1 MNKKYNAKEIFQN
14 EMLES
19 VLSSLD
25 QEKIPWEKPWDNFL
39 GLPMNAVTGK
49 PYNGSNSYNLM
60 FSGLSQGFTDPRWCT
75 FKQAKEKGWSVK
87 KGSKSTKVFYV
98 SLIDRRTN
106 KPVTSKNYSGLTKEE
121 SELLK
126 ENTIPVFKNYSVFNA
141 EQINDIPELDKN
153 LLIKNTFNDDKT
165 ERYLADLIKGMN
177 LVVKHKGDEAFYTP
191 TYDYV
196 QLPPKESFK
205 TYQGYVETYL
215 HEVTHATGYKTR
227 LDRNLNSSFGT
238 GAYAKEELVADITSM
253 MLAIDLGIITGERQ
267 IKNTKA
273 YCQSWHKQLKNNP
286 KILPEVIESMNKARN
301 YMHEK
306 GNWIFEEIEPP
317 LEVNIDTLS
326 ASVKIENYANQVLGF
341 NIEPHSR
348 NLKRLVEHD
357 SCIIY
362 PDSNSYF
369 RYSSQR
375 GGNIY
380 EFIMEFENVNFKQA
394 LENVKNYYNDFKPKL
409 IEKNTVV
416 SSSNT
421 DRNLELP
428 RSSDSIKQGFEYLTH
443 QRGISEELVKDMF
456 DKNYIFQDDKN
467 NVVFLGYENNIPAY
481 ASRRS
486 TYSNF
491 KGDVAGSRKEVGF
504 FINNHSDTLVIS
516 ESPIDSLSIL
526 DMQENK
532 TNHLGTGGVGA
543 CVSCFKYFV
552 ENNPTARETN
562 NIIISFDNDEAGIN
576 ASETLSEYIKNYYP
590 SYNIDIQYPKN
601 KDFNLDL
608 INKKKNQEK
617 TNMDKYT
624 LHSIEPF
631 DSNFHENYY
640 RIKNNENN
648 SIYVVR
654 LPKNLDT
661 IDNIYAYK
669 IDTADKEVKLDRGK
683 RASHEELKEI
693 ADFLNNNNE
702 LNINLPQH
710 LLNRLEV
717 NLNDKEDFY
726 LDSVEKIKST
736 NNENDYDFIKYNVRR
751 GSNEYNI
758 KIDNLDNSVS
768 GDVIKYGGWHD
779 ITATEKKEILD
790 FLIKYELNIEP
801 ISIESKLMVN
811 KELLKENNPNQLF
824 TEVPEEKTIAEPL
837 ENKPIPNIIEF
848 GYTNSDSS
856 FEELQAYLVTNSES
870 IDFKANGVSYSSKDF
885 EYYEINDDTINKIL
899 NNIEDEET
907 VDLLH
912 SIVEDLVN
920 DFENLATLEIDK
932 IAVVHQN
939 QNNVWFEQGVY
950 DLSDKDIENKYVDL
964 MLENPDTYSFTS
976 PELSEHFE
984 KLKVELTEDIKKQD
998 EEIEFNKNFIIPT
1011 TELREELIRLI
1022 KQYKLEDET
1031 NWNDMLQ
1038 VYLDEQVDW
1047 KDINEFT
1054 TDFFRDLGV
1063 DLPSPITSLSFN
1075 EDRQTM
1081 NIEINDNITEE
1092 DYENI
1097 INFNLETGTTLAK
1110 SDTGVSITKDDEI
1123 IHADSMKQ
1131 LYEEQGFK
1139 DLLLNDFKI
1148 LGLTELQHSSLFK
1161 NNPDLMKK
1169 LIESDNSYTKAFI
1182 EATKEKDL
1190 DNDGVP
1196 DRIDID
1202 DNRNEIQSISDM
1214 SDEPKKQRGVSR

>member
-1 MNKKYNAKEIFQN
+1 MNEKYNAKEIFQN

-19 VLSSLD
+19 VLSSLE

-75 FKQAKEKGWSVK
+75 FKQAKDKGWSVK

-98 SLIDRRTN
+98 SLVDRRTN
-106 KPVTSKNYSGLTKEE
+106 KPVTSKNYNGLTKEE

-165 ERYLADLIKGMN
+165 ERYLDDLIKGMN

-306 GNWIFEEIEPP
+306 GSWIFEEIEPP

-326 ASVKIENYANQVLGF
+326 ASVKIEDYASQVLGF

-394 LENVKNYYNDFKPKL
+394 LENVKNYYNDFKPEL

-416 SSSNT
+416 SSSNP

-428 RSSDSIKQGFEYLTH
+428 RSSGSIKQGFEYLTN

-467 NVVFLGYENNIPAY
+467 NVVFLGYEKNIPAY

-552 ENNPTARETN
+552 ENNPTAQETN

-608 INKKKNQEK
+608 INKKNNQEE

-624 LHSIEPF
+624 LHSVEPF
-631 DSNFHENYY
+631 DS
-640 RIKNNENN
+640 
-648 SIYVVR
+648 
-654 LPKNLDT
+654 
-661 IDNIYAYK
+661 
-669 IDTADKEVKLDRGK
+669 
-683 RASHEELKEI
+683 
-693 ADFLNNNNE
+693 
-702 LNINLPQH
+702 
-710 LLNRLEV
+710 
-717 NLNDKEDFY
+717 KEDFY

-736 NNENDYDFIKYNVRR
+736 NN
-751 GSNEYNI
+751 
-758 KIDNLDNSVS
+758 
-768 GDVIKYGGWHD
+768 
-779 ITATEKKEILD
+779 
-790 FLIKYELNIEP
+790 
-801 ISIESKLMVN
+801 
-811 KELLKENNPNQLF
+811 NNNHIMGF
-824 TEVPEEKTIAEPL
+824 KEEKTITEPL
-837 ENKPIPNIIEF
+837 GNKPIPNIIEF

-856 FEELQAYLVTNSES
+856 FEELQAYLITNSES
-870 IDFKANGVSYSSKDF
+870 VDFKANGVSYSLKDF

-907 VDLLH
+907 IDLLH

-920 DFENLATLEIDK
+920 DFENLATLEIDN
-932 IAVVHQN
+932 IAVVHQD

-964 MLENPDTYSFTS
+964 MLKNPDTYSFTS

-984 KLKVELTEDIKKQD
+984 KFKAELTEDIKKQD
-998 EEIEFNKNFIIPT
+998 EEIGFNKNFIIPPA
-1011 TELREELIRLI
+1011 ELREELIRLI

-1047 KDINEFT
+1047 KDINEFV

-1075 EDRQTM
+1075 EDRQTL

-1161 NNPDLMKK
+1161 NNPDLMRK

-1190 DNDGVP
+1190 DNDGIP

-1202 DNRNEIQSISDM
+1202 DNRNAVQSISDM